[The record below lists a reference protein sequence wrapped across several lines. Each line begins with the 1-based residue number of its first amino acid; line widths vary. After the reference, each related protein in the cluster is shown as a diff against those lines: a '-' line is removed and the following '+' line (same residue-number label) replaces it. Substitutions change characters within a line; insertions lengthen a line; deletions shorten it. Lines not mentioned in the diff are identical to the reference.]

1 MYSQCKKQLGHYDQA
16 VYVSNEMLKK
26 LKSLIGAH
34 NKDIKPMDANT
45 LHSSDTLTVE
55 DMEAKKRILVVEDQE
70 DIGALIALNLES
82 MNFDVK
88 HCVSGACGFNAA
100 TKEQFDAI
108 ILDIMLPDMNGLD
121 ICQTLR
127 QQENHTPILMLTAKK
142 SEADRVVGLEVGADD
157 YLTKPFS
164 VRELQARIK
173 ALLRRVSFHQ
183 SDDANSQPNA
193 QLDDDDTLTFEGL
206 RIDIQKRTVKL
217 NGENVSLTAKEFDLL
232 LYMSSYPGKVFTRE
246 QLLNAVWGY
255 QHNGFEHTVNSHIN
269 RLRTKLEVDTSQPKY
284 VLTVWGVGYK
294 FYDQ

>member
-1 MYSQCKKQLGHYDQA
+1 MHFDETISEPAEG
-16 VYVSNEMLKK
+16 
-26 LKSLIGAH
+26 
-34 NKDIKPMDANT
+34 
-45 LHSSDTLTVE
+45 LTDSE
-55 DMEAKKRILVVEDQE
+55 EEQTMTSHHKRILVVEDQE

-82 MNFDVK
+82 LNYEVK
-88 HCVSGACGFNAA
+88 HCLSGSEGYQAA
-100 TKEQFDAI
+100 RNEQWDAI
-108 ILDIMLPDMNGLD
+108 VLDVMLPDMNGLD

-127 QQENHTPILMLTAKK
+127 NESNHTPILMLTAKK

-183 SDDANSQPNA
+183 SPQTDSDEDDY
-193 QLDDDDTLTFEGL
+193 DDGILSFGEL
-206 RIDIQKRTVKL
+206 RIDIQKRQVQL
-217 NGENVSLTAKEFDLL
+217 AERIISLTAKEFDLL
-232 LYMSSYPGKVFTRE
+232 LYMANYPGKVFTRE

-269 RLRTKLEVDTSQPKY
+269 RLRTKLEKDTAKPTF